1 MFDYEYVTGGMQ
13 FFLLFSAL
21 LGFGMMALL
30 TPVPAYVGQLMAS
43 VQREKM
49 NMVSKHPDWAKLY
62 LPSPCTLD

>member
-1 MFDYEYVTGGMQ
+1 MQ
-13 FFLLFSAL
+13 LLLLLSAL

-49 NMVSKHPDWAKLY
+49 NMVSRHPDWPKLY
-62 LPSPCTLD
+62 LPTPCIPD

>member
-1 MFDYEYVTGGMQ
+1 MEVSNFDCEYVTGSME
-13 FFLLFSAL
+13 LLLLLSAL

-49 NMVSKHPDWAKLY
+49 NMVS
-62 LPSPCTLD
+62 